1 MNRRNVNCSSTDGSP
16 RTCRRTTPI
25 SDLPIK
31 TMTPIKSPMPDAERT
46 AGSLHR
52 DCSTFSFQEYVSKQ
66 QEWSAR
72 TFGDGPRTKGITA
85 HIRKELEEVEAAPHD
100 LEEWIDV
107 MILALDGA
115 WRSGG
120 TPQTIAAMLE
130 RKQAKNFGR
139 TYPKPMSQDHP
150 SFHVKETS
158 ND

>member
-1 MNRRNVNCSSTDGSP
+1 MSLEKITDSPESVARVCAPCPGS
-16 RTCRRTTPI
+16 
-25 SDLPIK
+25 
-31 TMTPIKSPMPDAERT
+31 AF
-46 AGSLHR
+46 A
-52 DCSTFSFQEYVSKQ
+52 FQSYVSKQ

-115 WRSGG
+115 WRCGG

-130 RKQAKNFGR
+130 QKQAKNFGR
-139 TYPKPMSQDHP
+139 TYPKPLSQDHP
-150 SFHVKETS
+150 SFHVKETPNGGS
-158 ND
+158 

>member
-1 MNRRNVNCSSTDGSP
+1 MSDQM
-16 RTCRRTTPI
+16 PI
-25 SDLPIK
+25 HPNPLDVSYGPKSWTVAAKSELPA
-31 TMTPIKSPMPDAERT
+31 TS
-46 AGSLHR
+46 G
-52 DCSTFSFQEYVSKQ
+52 STFAFQEYVSKQ

-85 HIRKELEEVEAAPHD
+85 HIRKELEEVEAAPND

-115 WRSGG
+115 WRCGG

-139 TYPKPMSQDHP
+139 TYPKPLSQDHP

-158 ND
+158 NGEVSRE